1 MLNDYGK
8 SLLKPW
14 FSVQNVVLVLSL
26 VFLALVL
33 IRSNNLNSG
42 EVASWVQAIGS
53 IAAIVAAAFIP
64 IWHGRVSI
72 KNRENQLVGTLR
84 VLALDAQEK
93 LWMLS
98 NSFMSVDSEQ
108 KTMREYLN
116 AQRQTEWGGLISAVA
131 QIPIAELPPARVMDL
146 GILRDAVSFG
156 AYVADLLP
164 KWVSEG
170 CSHPDVVVA
179 FKGKRDLAD
188 FILSKMPNP
197 TGSIYSTQG
206 WVRKS
211 MYQEIQRPNP
221 NPMHVQGVK
230 VYRRYSWA
238 NAEADIPSAY
248 QLQYVFPN
256 GSFKSTSLTSYP
268 WKSIDELNA
277 MIAADADEIAATYNG
292 DF

>member
-1 MLNDYGK
+1 MLNDCGK
-8 SLLKPW
+8 ALLRPW
-14 FSVQNVVLVLSL
+14 LSVQNVVLALSFIYLGFLL
-26 VFLALVL
+26 V
-33 IRSNNLNSG
+33 RTYSLNSG

-64 IWHGRVSI
+64 IWHARVSI
-72 KNRENQLVGTLR
+72 QQKENQLVGTLR

-98 NSFMSVDSEQ
+98 NSFLSVDSEQ
-108 KTMREYLN
+108 SMMREYLN
-116 AQRQTEWGGLISAVA
+116 AQRQTEWGGLISAVD

-146 GILRDAVSFG
+146 GILREAVGFG
-156 AYVADLLP
+156 AYVASLLP
-164 KWVSEG
+164 KWLSEG

-188 FILSKMPNP
+188 FCLSTMPNP
-197 TGSIYSTQG
+197 TGSLHSTQE

-221 NPMHVQGVK
+221 NPMYIQGVK

-238 NAEADIPSAY
+238 DAEFDMPSAY

-256 GSFKSTSLTSYP
+256 GSFKSASITSYP
-268 WKSIDELNA
+268 WRSVDELNR
-277 MIAADADEIAATYNG
+277 MISADAEKVVATYNG